1 MQHTTETYKHRLNRP
16 NKCCKYFFGLFVFA
30 CGHNS
35 VSFIIDIY
43 SAGPLV
49 REKLLSGKLLIEW
62 RHDLCAEITKKRYI
76 TDQEV
81 MRAAHAEIVNL
92 FFPQES
98 SDDSDEIQSENSDKS
113 SEFLT

>member
-1 MQHTTETYKHRLNRP
+1 MLQIFFRLISR
-16 NKCCKYFFGLFVFA
+16 LFVFV

-43 SAGPLV
+43 SVGPLV

-92 FFPQES
+92 FFPQET

-113 SEFLT
+113 SEFST